1 MSDSKERLIEAATR
15 KLSGD
20 AESKS
25 SAGRL
30 LETLWKSRS
39 DQETTALNRWEA
51 QDSRKR
57 RILWPMVFYLIAA
70 VVVTFAISKGVSE
83 ALQILK
89 FDKYLYPGSD
99 RKSRMLELRSDVQP
113 AIIWTKA
120 RWDSAPKN
128 PAYFADYCRAF
139 VSLHKELPPDFLEQA
154 QRIDPQNA
162 FFPYWAVEME
172 EEPASVVNAALS
184 ILHESRDLEFYKS
197 YRVPEARK
205 NSQVLLQAIRQDDH
219 ARSSIYQSVSF
230 PNLFDTRSLPNRVE
244 FHARLFQI
252 HHDFDEWDSLK
263 EDVDAYL
270 RKLSQGEAGFLGD
283 DLPIE
288 DYVSFLEGL
297 HSSAIG
303 LGLREEAAELDGQI
317 HRLEKLNHAREAAKY
332 QIAGADA
339 GAKLGLSHQSI
350 CQITNLALHPPAL
363 TDREAK
369 PGRMIDYEFLVRLLA
384 FAAAVLFALVA
395 GASALYRIRSP
406 KVIRDLA
413 ARMTLLLT
421 PVDWTY
427 LFLSGFAPFA
437 YFLCITRLTGLG
449 GMDRNVSGW
458 GIEIHHNFFPLQ
470 VMQFASAVLMALI
483 LPILVARWRI
493 GKRAG
498 FFGIR
503 QSLSGYVALASAAAL
518 IPVLGGAVMAESAAG
533 LKISYVLGVIPLT
546 WLVAV
551 ALRAMIL
558 GGTHHFHLC
567 TRSRILAPTYLA
579 AMVLLLLTT
588 PYFRWSQQ
596 RWFEKDPLNELDPTY
611 PSLTRFE
618 YETSVAARKEL
629 REALGYDTP

>member
-1 MSDSKERLIEAATR
+1 MPDSKERLIETATR
-15 KLSGD
+15 TLSGD

-30 LETLWKSRS
+30 LESLWETRQ
-39 DQETTALNRWEA
+39 DQETAALNRWHA

-57 RILWPMVFYLIAA
+57 RIPWRLIFYLIAA
-70 VVVTFAISKGVSE
+70 VVLTFAISKGVSE

-89 FDKYLYPGSD
+89 FNKYLYPGSD
-99 RKSRMLELRSDVQP
+99 RESRMLELRPAPQP

-120 RWDSAPKN
+120 RWDSAPGN

-139 VSLHKELPPDFLEQA
+139 VLEHKTLPPDFLEQA
-154 QRIDPQNA
+154 QRIDPENA
-162 FFPYWAVEME
+162 FFPYWAVEMG
-172 EEPASVVNAALS
+172 EEPIYVVTDALS
-184 ILHESRDLEFYKS
+184 ILHESRDLGFYKS

-230 PNLFDTRSLPNRVE
+230 PNFFDTRSLPNRAKDQA
-244 FHARLFQI
+244 HLFQI
-252 HHDFDEWDSLK
+252 RHDFDEWDSLK
-263 EDVDAYL
+263 EDLDAYL
-270 RKLSQGEAGFLGD
+270 RKLSQGEAGFLGE

-288 DYVSFLEGL
+288 EYVSFLEGL
-297 HSSAIG
+297 HSSARG

-317 HRLEKLNHAREAAKY
+317 HRLEKLNHARGAAKY
-332 QIAGADA
+332 QIDGADA
-339 GAKLGLSHQSI
+339 GGKLGLSHQSI
-350 CQITNLALHPPAL
+350 CHINNLALHPPAL

-384 FAAAVLFALVA
+384 FAAAVLLALVA

-406 KVIRDLA
+406 KMIRDLA

-427 LFLSGFAPFA
+427 LVLSGFAPFA

-449 GMDRNVSGW
+449 GMDRNVFGR
-458 GIEIHHNFFPLQ
+458 GIEIHYNFFPLQ
-470 VMQFASAVLMALI
+470 VMQFAAAILMTLI

-498 FFGIR
+498 FFGFR
-503 QSLSGYVALASAAAL
+503 QSLPGYVALASAVAL
-518 IPVLGGAVMAESAAG
+518 IPLLGWAVMADSAAG
-533 LKISYVLGVIPLT
+533 LKLSYVLGVIPLT

-558 GGTHHFHLC
+558 KGTHQFHLC
-567 TRSRILAPTYLA
+567 TTSRILAPTYLA

-596 RWFEKDPLNELDPTY
+596 RWFEKDPLNELDPNY
-611 PSLTRFE
+611 PSLTKFE
-618 YETSVAARKEL
+618 YKTSVAARKEL
-629 REALGYDTP
+629 REALGYDNP